1 MYSDSNEDNTSV
13 ENDDV
18 VVDSDDDDD
27 GSSKCTLH
35 SYSLISRITCLSLVT
50 IFNFIPW
57 YRSLVMDLMFITVDD
72 DDVDVDGVAL
82 I

>member
-18 VVDSDDDDD
+18 VVDSDDDD
-27 GSSKCTLH
+27 GSKCTLD
-35 SYSLISRITCLSLVT
+35 SCSLISRITCSSLVT

-72 DDVDVDGVAL
+72 DVDGDDVAL

>member
-18 VVDSDDDDD
+18 VVDSDDDD
-27 GSSKCTLH
+27 GSSKCTLD
-35 SYSLISRITCLSLVT
+35 SCSLISRITCSSLVT

-72 DDVDVDGVAL
+72 DVDGDDVAL